1 MLGQL
6 LDGRYQ
12 VIRVLGSGGF
22 GQTYIAQ
29 DTKLPGNP
37 VCVVKQLKPTSSG
50 PKLLET
56 IRRLFQREAETLA
69 KLSHYEQIPRLLA
82 YNDEEFYL
90 VQEFIE
96 GQPLK
101 NELLPGQCWSEN
113 QTIEMLQEVLGI
125 LEIVHSYGVI
135 HRDIKPDNIIRRASD
150 NKLVLIDFGAIKQ
163 VRTQVIAEQEQV
175 SATIAIGTPG
185 YMPTE
190 QGLGKPRPNSDIYAL
205 GIIGIQAV
213 TGLYPYQF
221 QEDLSTGEIIWQHQA
236 QVNPRFAEVL
246 TTMVRYHFKDRYQSA
261 TEALQAL
268 QELINPAYVPSAQAF
283 VASMGLMHELTLEWM
298 EAGQLKTQ
306 TLSNKQLSKN
316 PGTIRIGRD
325 RQACDIVLS
334 EPTVSGLHAEIFY
347 NSEQQCFYVR
357 PLRQSNPPVI
367 DGQPLLTGEVVL
379 SEGSNLRLGQLD
391 LRVREITLKQYP
403 VGYTSI
409 RQMTPVQTIIPDQSI
424 PTTQQPLLLTT
435 TPEQPAATTQRPLL
449 LTPLDTKLQP
459 NVGDREDKEDKE
471 DNGEKV
477 LCTNATSDEHQS
489 VATSL
494 QAALQTVIQQPAAT
508 TSLQPTS
515 STTSEQQPAATKSL
529 QTPPTAIKEQPAATT
544 QQPLPSDSAPNKIP
558 RSPANRS
565 SAKRVRRPAAS
576 PPIIRPVTISSNK
589 LPRLVGVSVL
599 AIAVGVGGLAFITN
613 SRVQT
618 KSNTSS
624 IAIDKTTPPPSR
636 SQKPQAQGG
645 CVAVVEGNVRF
656 EPIILP
662 DNIVGFSS
670 GEKLA
675 VTGKQT
681 QKGWVEVKR
690 ANGDLA
696 WVNQEV
702 ISNWQEMNSCL
713 KTKGI
718 SVQIVED
725 TPNPQDFFS
734 PQPIDLD
741 KPANSFSLPSP
752 TIDLDNPANSF
763 NSPSPTIDLD
773 NPANNSSSPSPAIN
787 PDKPA
792 NSSDSSSPTIN
803 PEQPANSPDSS
814 SPAINPDKPA
824 NNSDSSSPTLNPDT
838 PTDSSSSS
846 VQPNQANKPTNSSD
860 LSSPT
865 LNLDKPTKSSDSSSP
880 TLNPDKLYN

>member
-69 KLSHYEQIPRLLA
+69 KLSHYDQIPRLLA

-190 QGLGKPRPNSDIYAL
+190 QGLGKPRPNSDIYSL

-236 QVNPRFAEVL
+236 QVNPGFAEVL

-306 TLSNKQLSKN
+306 TLNNKQLSKN

-347 NSEQQCFYVR
+347 NSEQQCFYLR

-367 DGQPLLTGEVVL
+367 DGQPLLMGEVVL

-391 LRVREITLKQYP
+391 LRVREITLKHYP

-409 RQMTPVQTIIPDQSI
+409 RQITPPQTIIPDQSI
-424 PTTQQPLLLTT
+424 LTTQQPLLLTT
-435 TPEQPAATTQRPLL
+435 TPEQPAVTTQQPLL
-449 LTPLDTKLQP
+449 PTPLDTKLQS
-459 NVGDREDKEDKE
+459 NLGDREDQEDKQ
-471 DNGEKV
+471 DKGEKV

-494 QAALQTVIQQPAAT
+494 QAAMQTVIQQSAATSLQPTSLTTGEQQPAAT

-515 STTSEQQPAATKSL
+515 STTSEQQPAATTSL

-544 QQPLPSDSAPNKIP
+544 QQPLPSDSAPNKTL

-565 SAKRVRRPAAS
+565 SAKPVRRPAAS

-624 IAIDKTTPPPSR
+624 IAIDNPTPPPSR

-645 CVAVVEGNVRF
+645 CVAVVEGHVRF

-662 DNIVGFSS
+662 DNIIEFSL
-670 GEKLA
+670 GQKLA

-690 ANGDLA
+690 SNGDLA
-696 WVNQEV
+696 WVHQDV
-702 ISNWQEMNSCL
+702 ISNRQEMNSCL

-718 SVQIVED
+718 SVQTVED

-741 KPANSFSLPSP
+741 NPANSFSLPSP
-752 TIDLDNPANSF
+752 TINLDKPTNNS
-763 NSPSPTIDLD
+763 SLPSPTIDLD
-773 NPANNSSSPSPAIN
+773 
-787 PDKPA
+787 KPT
-792 NSSDSSSPTIN
+792 NTS
-803 PEQPANSPDSS
+803 DSS
-814 SPAINPDKPA
+814 SPAINPQQPA
-824 NNSDSSSPTLNPDT
+824 NTSDSSSPAINPQQPANT
-838 PTDSSSSS
+838 SNSSSPPINPQ
-846 VQPNQANKPTNSSD
+846 QPANT
-860 LSSPT
+860 
-865 LNLDKPTKSSDSSSP
+865 SDSSSP
-880 TLNPDKLYN
+880 AINPQQPANTSDSSSPPINPQQPTDGSSSSKQSN